1 MISELMFLIVII
13 ITKAFGDISTK
24 NEANFVNCIKA
35 IIEKELPELHPLIIS
50 YSRENSLQKHQ
61 TRSQK
66 LENGVSWKNFA
77 DSLTKSVHEINKWSL
92 IKITSEEANTN
103 LKTNNNLSYKSLMY
117 LILIET
123 DGINTV
129 SLEQLHKHIQSLERY
144 SFWNGRSKFVAV
156 IIQDKL
162 ENDPEKLAKAILKY
176 LFKYYIINVAV
187 VIFQNSSKNINELQ
201 GLNENIFLV
210 YSWFPY
216 KNLKDC
222 TSVQTAIIVNIWIP
236 KDGGKF
242 IHKETIFPNKIKN
255 NLHGCTIRAV
265 TMYPQPTVVNSVKT
279 INSTNGTGTDKIIY
293 SGGTGLI
300 LIETLAK
307 ALNFSIEF
315 IVPPKIWG
323 FQIPNSTKWIGV
335 IGLITDKQAD
345 LAFGGS
351 PILSEWTPLVDY
363 TITVHIGGLVWWV
376 PCAQSFPKWKSII
389 RIFIPTVWFVGFI
402 SIVAAGFIM
411 RILSSTY
418 GIGTLI
424 EWKIYRDIGDCL
436 MNSWAVLLGISVPD
450 MPKINHLRMF
460 FIAWVSYC
468 FAFNTIF
475 QTKLTSFLIDPGLDH
490 QISTI
495 EEMINSDLK
504 LGVRNKLSKEY
515 ILKSYEKISSNKIII
530 LEVEE
535 ALKNITFNRDISY
548 LEGLDF
554 IDALRSKYVKEDGS
568 HMICTFDERLVSF
581 FIANIIPK
589 HSPLLDA
596 LNNVLRRL
604 FEGNF
609 ISLWLRS
616 MKGNEIMKSAFK
628 RQLISDNKDY
638 CPLGIVHLQSSFY
651 LLLFGE
657 GISIVVFIIEIIIR
671 SIFSHFKIFQT
682 IVSRRKTTFVI
693 P

>member
-222 TSVQTAIIVNIWIP
+222 TSVQTAII
-236 KDGGKF
+236 
-242 IHKETIFPNKIKN
+242 
-255 NLHGCTIRAV
+255 
-265 TMYPQPTVVNSVKT
+265 
-279 INSTNGTGTDKIIY
+279 
-293 SGGTGLI
+293 
-300 LIETLAK
+300 
-307 ALNFSIEF
+307 
-315 IVPPKIWG
+315 
-323 FQIPNSTKWIGV
+323 WIGV